1 VVWDQVDIS
10 LGQPTRDSQGW
21 IDMLQSKPPRRAVVF
36 VDNSGADIV
45 LGVLPF
51 VRELLRLGAAVRTV
65 DLFLQIIV
73 S

>member
-1 VVWDQVDIS
+1 
-10 LGQPTRDSQGW
+10 
-21 IDMLQSKPPRRAVVF
+21 MLQSKPPRRAVVF